1 MIGAAGQSNWEAFVP
16 DLMNLSGANTI
27 LGGVYQLDMLA
38 ANAGTTSTDLQLDNM
53 IVPTTAGI
61 ASSVIYGVALNAGV
75 ASGLRTTFCVRGP
88 VLALLNGTVANG
100 DNLIPVNAQTYL
112 QTNAGTGPGL
122 CVAKSLV
129 ANTSGPNLGLVFMN
143 GTLARMNQ
151 GIT

>member
-1 MIGAAGQSNWEAFVP
+1 MIGALGQSNWEAFQP
-16 DLMNLSGANTI
+16 DLTNLSGAATL

-61 ASSVIYGVALNAGV
+61 ASSVIFGVALNAGI

-100 DNLIPVNAQTYL
+100 DNLIPINAQNYL

-129 ANTSGPNLGLVFMN
+129 ANSSGPNLGLVFMN

-151 GIT
+151 GTT